1 MALACHVSRRF
12 ALCSR
17 AFENARLLV
26 SGSAA
31 LPASD
36 HTRIF
41 QATGQRIVER
51 YGMSETLMNCSVRAN
66 GERRPGAVG
75 PPVDGVDLR
84 IVDAQGRHVDK
95 GEVGEIEVRGPNLF
109 LEYLNRPDATAEA
122 LRDGWF
128 CTGDVATADPELA
141 QAVPGAARVD
151 IQAGDYLVFTGHGD
165 MPQMVIDTWVRIWRY
180 FAENPQVQ
188 RRFGTDFEAYEG
200 PDSVAIHVGV
210 KP

>member
-1 MALACHVSRRF
+1 MTTPTTVQIPSFSVAGIAVRTRNSDEMNP
-12 ALCSR
+12 AI
-17 AFENARLLV
+17 ARLGGLWERFF
-26 SGSAA
+26 SQSWERK
-31 LPASD
+31 LPGRDSD
-36 HTRIF
+36 GRIF
-41 QATGQRIVER
+41 GVYSGYE
-51 YGMSETLMNCSVRAN
+51 SNEH
-66 GERRPGAVG
+66 GAFDV
-75 PPVDGVDLR
+75 
-84 IVDAQGRHVDK
+84 
-95 GEVGEIEVRGPNLF
+95 
-109 LEYLNRPDATAEA
+109 TA
-122 LRDGWF
+122 G
-128 CTGDVATADPELA
+128 VATADPELA